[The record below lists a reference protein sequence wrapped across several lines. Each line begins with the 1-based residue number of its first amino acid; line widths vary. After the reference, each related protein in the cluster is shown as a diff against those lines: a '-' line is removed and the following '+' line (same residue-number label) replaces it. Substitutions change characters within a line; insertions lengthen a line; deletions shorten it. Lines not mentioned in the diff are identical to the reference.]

1 MRFPRNQN
9 AQNRLSPL
17 QSLASMLRMSMN
29 QNRAWD
35 NAARGNDIEDPI
47 HDMPEPPGALGDI
60 VRRMK
65 RRANAERDEA
75 ASCGK
80 ASMVTL

>member
-1 MRFPRNQN
+1 
-9 AQNRLSPL
+9 
-17 QSLASMLRMSMN
+17 MLRMSMN

-47 HDMPEPPGALGDI
+47 YEMPEPPGALGDI

-65 RRANAERDEA
+65 RRANAERSAGPRPPGA
-75 ASCGK
+75 AK
-80 ASMVTL
+80 REW